1 MTFIKHIVEQL
12 DLEVVCVIVSVSALV
27 TGTIVKKLTKSY
39 FNQLPLEKP
48 SHLETLKERLYDAR
62 KGKKTVNQLK
72 TKILSFN
79 KVLKRL
85 DFQHKHIGSIAAYN
99 KKYRKALNKYRK
111 NKHLY
116 DTLLPKLNSPYFN
129 SLFNLKSHKS
139 LLIAQNIELKS
150 LLVNEPSKPWFSY
163 LNQNFDLSII
173 LIPIVLVG
181 ILYFCLIH

>member
-1 MTFIKHIVEQL
+1 M
-12 DLEVVCVIVSVSALV
+12 
-27 TGTIVKKLTKSY
+27 
-39 FNQLPLEKP
+39 
-48 SHLETLKERLYDAR
+48 
-62 KGKKTVNQLK
+62 
-72 TKILSFN
+72 SFN

-181 ILYFCLIH
+181 ILYFCLIHWKPSWYVLRRIFLGHTILVFSIWIFSVYDINQTFGESLWSFFKTLFFHLICLRTHISK